1 MSGQRSR
8 NSKRFAVRF
17 SLIGFRRL
25 TINKQQSTIK
35 IERVDYQVYAPA
47 SALQSF
53 VKCFWT
59 LEDKSAGE
67 PVKQRVVP
75 DGCMEMIFHCGDL
88 YKQYFEDGSSIVQ
101 PRSFIFGQITTYIE
115 IAPTG
120 ISEIVAARFL
130 PEGLLPFLQIPI
142 TELENKAVAIADVF
156 GEKGKQLEE
165 KVITA
170 QDNQKRIRLIEEFL
184 LSRLSDPGMIDNITQ
199 ACVETIFRT
208 QGQLGVVELADTMN
222 INRRNMERR
231 FTSAVGLSPK
241 QLSRVVRLQATLK
254 MLEQKKYSSLT
265 SLAYEN
271 GYYDQAH
278 FIKDF
283 REFTGMSPKLF
294 FSDNLKLSTLF
305 IAAD

>member
-1 MSGQRSR
+1 
-8 NSKRFAVRF
+8 
-17 SLIGFRRL
+17 
-25 TINKQQSTIK
+25 
-35 IERVDYQVYAPA
+35 VDYQVYTP
-47 SALQSF
+47 SPELQPF

-59 LEDKSAGE
+59 LEDEAKAE

-88 YKQYFEDGSSIVQ
+88 YKQYFKDGSFVIQ
-101 PRSFIFGQITTYIE
+101 PRSFVFGQITSYIE

-120 ISEIVAARFL
+120 ISQIIAARFL
-130 PEGLLPFLQIPI
+130 PEGLLPFLQIPV
-142 TELENKAVAIADVF
+142 TELENKAVAITDVF

-165 KVITA
+165 RVITA
-170 QDNQKRIRLIEEFL
+170 PDYRERIQIIEEFL
-184 LSRLSDPGMIDNITQ
+184 LSRLSDPLTIDSIMQ

-208 QGQLGVVELADTMN
+208 QGQLGVVELAGAMN
-222 INRRNMERR
+222 INRRNMERK

-241 QLSRVVRLQATLK
+241 QLSRVVRLQAALK
-254 MLEQKKYSSLT
+254 MLEQKKYTSLT

-283 REFTGMSPKLF
+283 REFTGMNPKSF
-294 FSDNLKLSTLF
+294 FSDNLKLSALF
-305 IAAD
+305 AGAD